1 MVFQDS
7 VDTDLFN
14 ELQKQVSNFQYMP
27 WFLSKHTAY
36 PESSENIFDT
46 SFSHIAIK
54 ESKNLSDLA
63 ELSRICIAYAL
74 ANANVKF
81 TELIRVRFGLLLA
94 WPNQRIHEAHID
106 SVDTH
111 KVGLLYLNDSDGD
124 TFLYDNFYDPE
135 LDNGLSKFDYYQK
148 HVKDNLKLQ
157 QQVTPESNKLVL
169 FNGWQYHASSCPTKN
184 AYRLV
189 MNFNYR

>member
-36 PESSENIFDT
+36 PESSENIFNT

-74 ANANVKF
+74 ANANV
-81 TELIRVRFGLLLA
+81 
-94 WPNQRIHEAHID
+94 
-106 SVDTH
+106 
-111 KVGLLYLNDSDGD
+111 
-124 TFLYDNFYDPE
+124 
-135 LDNGLSKFDYYQK
+135 
-148 HVKDNLKLQ
+148 
-157 QQVTPESNKLVL
+157 
-169 FNGWQYHASSCPTKN
+169 
-184 AYRLV
+184 
-189 MNFNYR
+189 